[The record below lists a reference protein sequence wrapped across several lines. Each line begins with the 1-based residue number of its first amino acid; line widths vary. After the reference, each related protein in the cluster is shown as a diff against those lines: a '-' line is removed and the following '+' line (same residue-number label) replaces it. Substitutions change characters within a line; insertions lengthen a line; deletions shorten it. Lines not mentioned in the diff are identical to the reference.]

1 MQEIAGIGHV
11 AIRVKDVERTLDF
24 YVKKLGF
31 KEMFRL
37 ERDGRLLLIY
47 LRITDEQ
54 YLEVF
59 PEAEGDRAPPRE
71 ANGLN
76 HVCFTISDIDAALR
90 RIEAAGI
97 PIVREKQLGA
107 DGNLQAWLEDPDG
120 NRIELMQMAPDG
132 MQVQAVRQMKRNQHS
147 SV

>member
-1 MQEIAGIGHV
+1 MRSITGIGHV

-31 KEMFRL
+31 AEMMRL
-37 ERDGRLLLIY
+37 DRDGRLWLLY
-47 LRITDEQ
+47 LRISDEQ

-76 HVCFTISDIDAALR
+76 HVCLTVSSID
-90 RIEAAGI
+90 EAVAELERAGV
-97 PIVREKQLGA
+97 PLAQPKKLGA
-107 DGNLQAWLEDPDG
+107 DGNMQAWIEDPDG
-120 NRIELMQMAPDG
+120 NRIELMEMAPDG
-132 MQVQAVRQMKRNQHS
+132 LQAKAIARMRTERA
-147 SV
+147 